1 MYDLLVQVT
10 RYLISTW
17 VHDCLRNKH
26 KAKSKYNAV
35 CSVDCTK
42 KKKKKLIRNES
53 MKWPY
58 FEAYKLHSLP
68 TLQTFTPPPITLHP
82 IQWWSHLESIL
93 GPTSHPSLMI
103 QTSLERIYMV
113 YYQCS
118 NRVHPMQHKIW
129 SSWWITDFLA
139 FLDKI
144 WSTHLRIKN
153 CKILILDNYL
163 LFIFKLNWGKRLMC
177 IEHT

>member
-1 MYDLLVQVT
+1 MLFARLT
-10 RYLISTW
+10 AL
-17 VHDCLRNKH
+17 
-26 KAKSKYNAV
+26 
-35 CSVDCTK
+35 K
-42 KKKKKLIRNES
+42 KKKNSSEMNPWNGHILKHISCILYPPCK
-53 MKWPY
+53 
-58 FEAYKLHSLP
+58 HLP
-68 TLQTFTPPPITLHP
+68 PSPITQHP

-93 GPTSHPSLMI
+93 GPTGHPSLMI